1 MVGLLFLTA
10 IANETV
16 SLTSPG
22 RETEFLEVE
31 SFIDY
36 IPDQALKTQS
46 ELAVNPLLL
55 EHHMESLHSA
65 FWDSVLWKNP

>member
-1 MVGLLFLTA
+1 MVGLLFLAA

-36 IPDQALKTQS
+36 IPDEALKTQS
-46 ELAVNPLLL
+46 
-55 EHHMESLHSA
+55 
-65 FWDSVLWKNP
+65 